1 MDTFA
6 TAINCMDG
14 RVQLPVIEYI
24 KTEYGVDYVDMIT
37 LPGPN
42 RILAEGSD
50 ESALE
55 AVKQRLVIS
64 VDVHGSKL
72 IAIAGHHDCAGNPT
86 GRQTQTAHTL
96 AAIELVRSWY
106 PDLEIIGLWINESWE
121 VERIA

>member
-1 MDTFA
+1 MDKFS

-55 AVKQRLVIS
+55 AVKQRLSIS
-64 VDVHGSKL
+64 VDRHGSRL
-72 IAIAGHHDCAGNPT
+72 IVVAGHHDCAGNPT
-86 GRQTQTAHTL
+86 GRQTQTSHTL

-106 PDLEIIGLWINESWE
+106 PALEVVGLWINESWE
-121 VERIA
+121 VEQIV

>member
-1 MDTFA
+1 MDTYA

-24 KTEYGVDYVDMIT
+24 KAEYGVDYVDMIT

-50 ESALE
+50 KSALE
-55 AVKQRLVIS
+55 AVRQRLSIS
-64 VDVHGSKL
+64 VDRHGSRL
-72 IAIAGHHDCAGNPT
+72 IAVVGHHDCAGNPT
-86 GRQTQTAHTL
+86 GRQTQTSHTL

-106 PDLEIIGLWINESWE
+106 PALEVVGLWINESWE
-121 VERIA
+121 VERIT